1 MREIKVDLITSMLCS
16 KCRRQAVI
24 YQRYSGLHL
33 CRTHFEA
40 DFEAKA
46 KRAIRVHRWISPGDR
61 IGVAMSGGKDSSAL
75 LSFLHRLT
83 GRRKDVEL
91 VGITID
97 EGIEGYRDTSVA
109 GGIAER
115 MGIRHITA
123 SFKDMFGVTVDDIV
137 KKKGDRLSCSYCGVL
152 RRQCL
157 NRVAKDHGLTRL
169 ALGFN
174 LDDEAQS
181 ILMNV
186 LRGDVVR
193 LFRAMESTEG
203 MVGRIKPFMYIPER
217 EVALYAFYHVEGFEL
232 GRCPYASTALRSD
245 VRDLLNDYS
254 WQHPST
260 RYAVVSLGERLRM
273 MAAGPEH
280 GAETCSRCG
289 EPVIGPCRACSIL
302 DEVRDA

>member
-1 MREIKVDLITSMLCS
+1 MLCS

-46 KRAIRVHRWISPGDR
+46 KRAIRIHQWISPGDR

-75 LSFLHRLT
+75 LYFLNRLV
-83 GRRKDVEL
+83 GKRKDMEL
-91 VGITID
+91 VAITID
-97 EGIEGYRDTSVA
+97 EGIEGYRDSSVA
-109 GGIAER
+109 GRIAGR
-115 MGIRHITA
+115 MGIHQITV
-123 SFKDMFGVTVDDIV
+123 SFRDMFGITIDEIV
-137 KKKGDRLSCSYCGVL
+137 RKRGDRLSCSYCGVL

-157 NRVAKDHGLTRL
+157 NRAAKDHGITRL

-181 ILMNV
+181 VLMNV
-186 LRGDVVR
+186 LRGDVDR
-193 LFRAMESTEG
+193 LIRPMDPAKGLVE
-203 MVGRIKPFMYIPER
+203 RIKPFIYIPER

-232 GRCPYASTALRSD
+232 GRCPYAATALRSD
-245 VRDLLNDYS
+245 IRNLLSDYA
-254 WQHPST
+254 WRHPST
-260 RYAVVSLGERLRM
+260 RYALVSLGERLGKM
-273 MAAGPEH
+273 GQVPGEPPNI
-280 GAETCSRCG
+280 CVRCG
-289 EPVIGPCRACSIL
+289 EPVIGPCRACLML